1 MNSIYNRVLILLLML
16 SPFGCERDNVNTPI
30 TDDGV
35 PPNPPAGITVW
46 RASDGQIGIE
56 WFRNNELGTSGYNIY
71 RSIGDTS
78 NFEFLEFTSD
88 IYYLDTK
95 LVYDSSYF
103 YKVKTLDIFD
113 NESAFSL
120 TVSATPKNRFY
131 PSTPFDISINA
142 RNWNDSIYIY
152 LNWFP
157 TGDTDIEFY
166 EVYRDTNPEVEI
178 DSQLFHGTTD
188 HLNFSDAGNVKILT
202 QYYYRI
208 VAVDQGG
215 LKSEPTR
222 VLTDIIFNKP
232 GVLSPPDGSEISTIS
247 GFEIKLVSKPADYR
261 IVLQKNKYFDIIKE
275 IDFYT
280 EEIDIN
286 KFIALQNISL
296 EPYREYYWRII
307 TYSDFSSEPNSFTD
321 LNKFTIVP

>member
-1 MNSIYNRVLILLLML
+1 MNLRYNLFINFLIILFLL
-16 SPFGCERDNVNTPI
+16 GCERDNVNSPI
-30 TDDGV
+30 ADDGI
-35 PPNPPAGITVW
+35 PPNPPVGLSVW

-56 WFRNNELGTSGYNIY
+56 WFKNNESGTDGYNIY

-78 NFEFLEFTSD
+78 DFKFLEFTRD
-88 IYYLDTK
+88 IYYIDSKLD
-95 LVYDSSYF
+95 YDSTYF
-103 YKVKTLDIFD
+103 YKVKTIDIF
-113 NESAFSL
+113 NYESVFSL
-120 TVSATPKNRFY
+120 TVSATPKNNFY
-131 PSTPFDISINA
+131 PSTPFDIRINA
-142 RNWNDSIYIY
+142 RNWNDSLHIY

-157 TGDTDIEFY
+157 TGDTDIDFY

-178 DSQLFHGTTD
+178 DSQFFHGTTN

-215 LKSEPTR
+215 LKSDPTR
-222 VLTDIIFNKP
+222 VVTDIIFNKP
-232 GVLSPPDGSEISTIS
+232 VVISPADGSEISSIS
-247 GFEIKLVSKPADYR
+247 GFEIKLVSKPAEYR

-286 KFIALQNISL
+286 KLIALQNISL